1 MMNLDANIGIIAIIT
16 NNFDSND
23 KVNNNLDYDDNDGN
37 NDSDDDDDDRIA
49 TISARPS
56 SLAERLT
63 RRQCRPLS
71 AFHLVFAKQR
81 IHHYWVTVM
90 MMITTSMIMMTIMM
104 TAAVLWSAFHLV
116 PCFT

>member
-37 NDSDDDDDDRIA
+37 NDCDDDDDDRIA

-71 AFHLVFAKQR
+71 AFHLV
-81 IHHYWVTVM
+81 HYFNQNIDYHSIKLKVVKM
-90 MMITTSMIMMTIMM
+90 TT
-104 TAAVLWSAFHLV
+104 W
-116 PCFT
+116 CFK

>member
-37 NDSDDDDDDRIA
+37 NDCDDDDDDRIA

-90 MMITTSMIMMTIMM
+90 TIMTMMM
-104 TAAVLWSAFHLV
+104 TAAGVIVSIPSRPLF
-116 PCFT
+116 